1 MVNLSVRKIDDETLA
16 RLCARA
22 ARHGVS
28 VEEEA
33 RQIIQDAVS
42 SPERLGDLAARIFG
56 PQHGVEMELP
66 KHSAHEPMDFS
77 A

>member
-1 MVNLSVRKIDDETLA
+1 MANLSVKKLDGETLA
-16 RLCARA
+16 RLRARA

-42 SPERLGDLAARIFG
+42 APERLGDLAVRFFG
-56 PQHGVEMELP
+56 SQYGAEVELP
-66 KHSAHEPMDFS
+66 QRGAHEPMDFS

>member
-1 MVNLSVRKIDDETLA
+1 MANLSVRKLDGETLA
-16 RLCARA
+16 RLRARA
-22 ARHGVS
+22 VQHGVS

-33 RQIIQDAVS
+33 RQIIQEAVS
-42 SPERLGDLAARIFG
+42 APERLGDLAVRIFG

-66 KHSAHEPMDFS
+66 KRSAHEPMDFS

>member
-1 MVNLSVRKIDDETLA
+1 MANLSVRKIDDETLE

-22 ARHGVS
+22 VQHGVS
-28 VEEEA
+28 VEEEV
-33 RQIIQDAVS
+33 RQIIQEAVS
-42 SPERLGDLAARIFG
+42 APERLGDLAVRIFG

-66 KHSAHEPMDFS
+66 KRSAHEPMDFS